1 MRLLS
6 AVQGVQNMNVYV
18 KPKKKANIYT
28 RKTVYLKDIADVA
41 AEDSVEKIRNI
52 ILLKIKD
59 DNGKNYLI
67 DAIDIIKAVTAV
79 MPKATVNIVGEEDTV
94 VEYLPE
100 KKKENKIIQYLKI
113 IFIVIILFG
122 GASTAIMSF
131 HSDAQMSKVFEN
143 YYRIFYGEEKK
154 DPLMIDLPYSI
165 GLAAGI
171 IIFFNHISGK
181 KLTADPTPIEVE
193 LSTYEKDV
201 TDNIIDTLNSEGK
214 NDDN

>member
-1 MRLLS
+1 
-6 AVQGVQNMNVYV
+6 MNIYV

-28 RKTVYLKDIADVA
+28 RKIVYLKDIADVA
-41 AEDSVEKIRNI
+41 AEDSVEKIKNV
-52 ILLKIKD
+52 ILMKIND
-59 DNGKNYLI
+59 DEQKNYLI
-67 DAIDIIKAVTAV
+67 DAIDIIKAVTAI
-79 MPKATVNIVGEEDTV
+79 MPKANVSIVGEEDTV

-100 KKKENKIIQYLKI
+100 KKKESNIIKNIKITL
-113 IFIVIILFG
+113 IVIILFA

-131 HSDAQMSKVFEN
+131 HSDAQMAKVFEN
-143 YYRIFYGEEKK
+143 YYEIFYGEKK
-154 DPLMIDLPYSI
+154 ENPMIIDLPYSI

-171 IIFFNHISGK
+171 IVFFNHISGK

-201 TDNIIDTLNSEGK
+201 TDNIIDTLNSEGE